1 MRYSLDDI
9 YNQASQDNLRVN
21 LDGKGYTS
29 FMVLGVKIIKD
40 NETGKI
46 QILNT
51 MVGGD
56 YYSNLSEKELNIF
69 YNNGWRYGVFVLSL
83 SNLRTKL
90 NVIEKKIQNELTA
103 RKSIKQL
110 RLLKN
115 KRQEILSKYSELN
128 YKLNQLK

>member
-9 YNQASQDNLRVN
+9 YNQASKDHLRVN

-40 NETGKI
+40 NDTSKI

-51 MVGGD
+51 MIGGD
-56 YYSNLSEKELNIF
+56 YYSNLSEKEINIF
-69 YNNGWRYGVFVLSL
+69 HKKGWRYGVFVLSL
-83 SNLRTKL
+83 SNYRTKL
-90 NVIEKKIQNELTA
+90 DLIEKKIQQELTT

-110 RLLKN
+110 RLLKS
-115 KRQEILSKYSELN
+115 KREQILSKYSELN
-128 YKLNQLK
+128 YKLNQIK

>member
-9 YNQASQDNLRVN
+9 YNQASKDHLRVN
-21 LDGKGYTS
+21 LDGRGYTS

-40 NETGKI
+40 NDTSKI

-51 MVGGD
+51 MRGGD

-69 YNNGWRYGVFVLSL
+69 HKKGWRYGVFVLSL
-83 SNLRTKL
+83 SNYRTKL
-90 NVIEKKIQNELTA
+90 DLIEKKIQQELTT

-110 RLLKN
+110 RLLKS
-115 KRQEILSKYSELN
+115 KREQILSKYSELN
-128 YKLNQLK
+128 YKLNQIK